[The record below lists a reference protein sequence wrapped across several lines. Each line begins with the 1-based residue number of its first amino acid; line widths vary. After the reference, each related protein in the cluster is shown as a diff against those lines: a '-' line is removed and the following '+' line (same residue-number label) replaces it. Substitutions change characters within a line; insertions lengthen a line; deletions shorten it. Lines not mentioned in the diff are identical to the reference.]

1 MIVVLLLALA
11 LGCGCG
17 GGKNVT
23 RANGA
28 DLSKASQPPDPPQK

>member
-1 MIVVLLLALA
+1 MIAVLLLALA

-17 GGKNVT
+17 GKNVT
-23 RANGA
+23 KANGA